1 MKIVQEESVIAV
13 EGIQVHA
20 YHGVY
25 PAEKTEGNMYL
36 VDVYM
41 ETDMGRAS
49 STDEL
54 SDTVDYFKVY
64 NRVLEIMAE
73 PVHLLEHLCKKI
85 GIDLM
90 ETFGE
95 LESTRIRV
103 SKVQPHAMDS
113 CVQTYVEMK
122 IKR

>member
-25 PAEKTEGNMYL
+25 QNERTEGNLYI

-41 ETDMGRAS
+41 QTDMEKAA

-54 SDTVDYFKVY
+54 EDTLDYFQVY

-85 GIDLM
+85 GKDL
-90 ETFGE
+90 
-95 LESTRIRV
+95 LESSPKLQNVRCRV
-103 SKVQPHAMDS
+103 SKVQPHAMES
-113 CVQTYVEMK
+113 CIQTYVEMK
-122 IKR
+122 ILR

>member
-1 MKIVQEESVIAV
+1 MKIEQAESLIAV

-25 PAEKTEGNMYL
+25 QNERKEGNLYI

-41 ETDMGRAS
+41 ETNMERAAA
-49 STDEL
+49 
-54 SDTVDYFKVY
+54 SDQLEDTLDYFQVY
-64 NRVLEIMAE
+64 NRVLEIMSE
-73 PVHLLEHLCKKI
+73 PVHLLEHLTKKI
-85 GIDLM
+85 GINLM
-90 ETFGE
+90 ESFQS
-95 LESTRIRV
+95 LESIRLRV
-103 SKVQPHAMDS
+103 SKVQPHAMES